1 MKLLPEKKLNE
12 TKSNPMEL
20 PKYDPSE
27 AESNSKFSDS
37 LVNPEETLVGFVSDI
52 FAKTASN
59 KPISEMFKGI
69 QNGKWK
75 KEIIKLREIYAEDPE
90 KYSQAKKKLP
100 CFLISMSSNGGTKGE
115 DVLNHSGLLQLDF
128 DKLENTEIIDLKH
141 KIGKDPYIL
150 GTLISPSGT
159 GIKAVMRIPADIAGH
174 KKIFKNVEKY
184 ILKNYGKSIDPACSD
199 LGRKCIVSYDEDLIF
214 NENAAIFLEDY
225 APDVEIAKNPKKKKI
240 KSEFTPNADQKLL
253 EELLNF
259 SNSKLSKLYLNHV
272 DLEFNFVE
280 NGERNKTV
288 IEIVSKLFTIVS
300 PEIILEFLEKY
311 WLQHSSTFV
320 GYE

>member
-1 MKLLPEKKLNE
+1 
-12 TKSNPMEL
+12 
-20 PKYDPSE
+20 
-27 AESNSKFSDS
+27 
-37 LVNPEETLVGFVSDI
+37 
-52 FAKTASN
+52 
-59 KPISEMFKGI
+59 
-69 QNGKWK
+69 
-75 KEIIKLREIYAEDPE
+75 
-90 KYSQAKKKLP
+90 
-100 CFLISMSSNGGTKGE
+100 MSSTGGTTGE
-115 DVLNHSGLLQLDF
+115 DVLHHSGLLQLDF
-128 DKLENTEIIDLKH
+128 DHLEKTEIINLKP
-141 KIGKDPYIL
+141 KIGKDPYVL
-150 GTLISPSGT
+150 ATWISPSGT
-159 GIKAVMRIPADIAGH
+159 GIKAVMRIPADISRH
-174 KKIFKNVEKY
+174 KKIFKNVENY

-214 NENAAIFLEDY
+214 NENAAIFLEAY
-225 APDVEIAKNPKKKKI
+225 VPDVENAENPKKKKI
-240 KSEFTPNADQKLL
+240 KSEFSPNADQKLL

-320 GYE
+320 GYELKEGLEQAESHLKSLEASFFNDLSEKDKINYLKLNSDYDKSAFRICRTLSIYEDQKFPPPTFFLSADNLATRIGLNCRQGGVILQKFCKRTVAPKRGVYLFTSM